1 MSDKP
6 GVFSRVVARVRAML
20 PEHWRG
26 NAGKRYR
33 ETTEAISE
41 YSKKNIRIKERLN
54 EAPDV
59 IANTLK
65 LKSNDA
71 LLKAAEEENK
81 RIASELA
88 RETLSDKARQE
99 KATADRME
107 TEARTA
113 KIKELEERITLVER
127 LRAVNCIPVWDKGG
141 HMRVLRAPANYDW
154 DELTSTIV
162 QSVNLALPPEPVAG
176 PPQEI
181 RGIGGIPSE
190 EQFGSGKMTL
200 IQGVPGTGKTSLLKH
215 AMRQDPRPED

>member
-1 MSDKP
+1 MSDEP

-26 NAGKRYR
+26 SAGKRYR

-41 YSKKNIRIKERLN
+41 YSKKNIRIRERLDD
-54 EAPDV
+54 APDV

-113 KIKELEERITLVER
+113 KIKELQERITLVEK
-127 LRAVNCIPVWDKGG
+127 LQAVNCIPVWDKDGN
-141 HMRVLRAPANYDW
+141 MRVLKAPANYDW
-154 DELTSTIV
+154 DGLTTAIV
-162 QSVNLALPPEPVAG
+162 QSVDLSLPAEPAAG
-176 PPQEI
+176 LPQEI
-181 RGIGGIPSE
+181 TDRAGIPSE
-190 EQFGSGKMTL
+190 EQFGSGGIAL
-200 IQGVPGTGKTSLLKH
+200 VGGLPGTGKTSLLKH
-215 AMRQDPRPED
+215 AVREDPPPEE

>member
-1 MSDKP
+1 MCDEL
-6 GVFSRVVARVRAML
+6 GVVSRIVARVRAIL

-33 ETTEAISE
+33 ETTEVISA
-41 YSKKNIRIKERLN
+41 YSKKNIRIKERLD
-54 EAPDV
+54 ETPDV

-81 RIASELA
+81 RIANELA

-113 KIKELEERITLVER
+113 KIKELQERITLVDK
-127 LRAVNCIPVWDKGG
+127 LRAINCIPVWDKEGN
-141 HMRVLRAPANYDW
+141 MRVLKAPAYYDW
-154 DELTSTIV
+154 DGLTSAIV
-162 QSVNLALPPEPVAG
+162 QSVDLSLPAEPIPG

-181 RGIGGIPSE
+181 RGVGGIPSE
-190 EQFGSGKMTL
+190 EQFGRSIIEGM
-200 IQGVPGTGKTSLLKH
+200 PGGGLLKGT
-215 AMRQDPRPED
+215 MRQDPPSED

>member
-6 GVFSRVVARVRAML
+6 GVFSRVVARVHAML

-41 YSKKNIRIKERLN
+41 YSKKNIRIKERLD

-113 KIKELEERITLVER
+113 KIKELQERITLVEK
-127 LRAVNCIPVWDKGG
+127 LRAVNCIPVWDKEGN
-141 HMRVLRAPANYDW
+141 MRVLKAPANYDW
-154 DELTSTIV
+154 DGLTTAIV
-162 QSVNLALPPEPVAG
+162 QSADLSLPSEPFAG

-181 RGIGGIPSE
+181 TGVGGIPSE
-190 EQFGSGKMTL
+190 EQFGTGNITL
-200 IQGVPGTGKTSLLKH
+200 VRGLPGTGKTSLLIH
-215 AMRQDPRPED
+215 AMRQDPPPED